1 MGGTQAEFVIFRI
14 QKSADFLVKCAMLLF
29 DEFTFQAWLHQLTW
43 IWYCIPPARLTS
55 MFWQPLNHEGINV
68 LGMDQKKV
76 LINPNCQRHIFRSN
90 FVTYTGSLSTECNKL
105 RLSCWKE
112 PLTQK
117 KSDFLPFLPEAPIF
131 LAFQSILG
139 RSIFLRSW
147 GGREGEK
154 ERIWEDIGAPAA
166 TPPQSQPAPAAA
178 AAAPISSEISERFHI
193 FRKF

>member
-1 MGGTQAEFVIFRI
+1 MGRLLRPLLHMHSVIIGSFLFGNVSLANVGTQAEFVKFCI

-55 MFWQPLNHEGINV
+55 MFWQPLNHEGITV

-105 RLSCWKE
+105 RLLCCKE
-112 PLTQK
+112 PLRLSWKYQTY
-117 KSDFLPFLPEAPIF
+117 SIAPQ
-131 LAFQSILG
+131 LWCGKYGSL
-139 RSIFLRSW
+139 S
-147 GGREGEK
+147 
-154 ERIWEDIGAPAA
+154 
-166 TPPQSQPAPAAA
+166 
-178 AAAPISSEISERFHI
+178 
-193 FRKF
+193 